1 MICFRQGL
9 KNVHV
14 RCILIICTP
23 SKFVANILL
32 YRKVDYRAKKILE
45 KTFNGC
51 IFLKNRK
58 IIWKSKSTLFSSPA
72 DKNNISL
79 FVVVWTRQRE
89 VDGSS
94 GVTIIWN
101 IEQKQ
106 QLTTVDHETY
116 ISILRIGKI
125 SSKTKIT
132 VNDWKG

>member
-51 IFLKNRK
+51 IFSK
-58 IIWKSKSTLFSSPA
+58 IEKLYENQNLHFFPPP
-72 DKNNISL
+72 
-79 FVVVWTRQRE
+79 Q
-89 VDGSS
+89 
-94 GVTIIWN
+94 
-101 IEQKQ
+101 QK
-106 QLTTVDHETY
+106 
-116 ISILRIGKI
+116 
-125 SSKTKIT
+125 
-132 VNDWKG
+132 